1 MKHVKMGGG
10 PLAAHDRKSDRGQTK
25 KGPPIAQRP
34 FVTQFFRSYD
44 NPHTICQNL
53 PESAV
58 TPAET
63 EEGQCE

>member
-1 MKHVKMGGG
+1 MTLDDLEHTKR
-10 PLAAHDRKSDRGQTK
+10 PLIS
-25 KGPPIAQRP
+25 QRP
-34 FVTQFFRSYD
+34 FVTQIFRSYD

-58 TPAET
+58 TSAEA

>member
-1 MKHVKMGGG
+1 VVRAKRRG
-10 PLAAHDRKSDRGQTK
+10 PLSV
-25 KGPPIAQRP
+25 QRP
-34 FVTQFFRSYD
+34 FVTQIFRSYD

-58 TPAET
+58 TSAEA